1 MKITSVIV
9 EGVGKFGTLPH
20 IRGLGPG
27 VNILTAGNEA
37 GKSTLFKAV
46 RACLFERH
54 NTKNESFRNLATDGL
69 SLPITVTLGFEH
81 DGEAYTLRKSFVK
94 SPAASLMRRDTE
106 IARGREA
113 DEMVWELL
121 GINPSSG
128 RTIDEAALGILWV
141 EQGQS

>member
-1 MKITSVIV
+1 MALWSDSAPGET
-9 EGVGKFGTLPH
+9 H

-81 DGEAYTLRKSFVK
+81 DGEAWATM
-94 SPAASLMRRDTE
+94 AEGRD
-106 IARGREA
+106 R
-113 DEMVWELL
+113 
-121 GINPSSG
+121 
-128 RTIDEAALGILWV
+128 
-141 EQGQS
+141 